1 VETSPVNGI
10 NIENDNFS
18 DACNQM
24 KKMKKKNKKKKK
36 IDLYLLIVSSA
47 YEAAYA
53 CRD

>member
-24 KKMKKKNKKKKK
+24 KKMKKKKK